1 MNVTAMVELSDG
13 SVAIVDSQDLS
24 LVSSYSWSLPRR
36 SVARYP
42 IGNRVGSSDAETIFL
57 HRLIAAA
64 GPEDIVIHL
73 NHDTLDNRR
82 ENLAVMGRVAIPVH
96 VHLESPIDLFAD

>member
-1 MNVTAMVELSDG
+1 MNVTAMLELSDG

-24 LVSSYSWSLPRR
+24 LVSSYAWSLPR
-36 SVARYP
+36 SSASRYP
-42 IGNRVGSSDAETIFL
+42 VGSRADLGAAETVFL
-57 HRLIAAA
+57 HRLIAEA

-82 ENLAVMGRVAIPVH
+82 ENLAVMGRVGIPGHVH
-96 VHLESPIDLFAD
+96 VEPSAELFAD